1 MSPAHFVPRTRRDLR
16 FGSGLVL
23 FGYITV
29 HLSCHALGLVSLD
42 AAERALDATVRV
54 WQSLPGTA
62 LLYGAAFVHIGLALL
77 AVYERRTL
85 RMPPLQALRIVLG
98 LVMPI
103 ALIGHFIGT
112 RYAFERY
119 GIAAEYPR
127 VVAAMWSDGGRG
139 ISLGL
144 LAPGWLHG
152 CLGLRFALS
161 TRRWWQ
167 RWRSVLFA
175 VALLVPVFAALGFVT
190 MARTVETARADGA
203 LRLERV
209 PLAQVYELGDVRD
222 DALAAYV
229 GVVVIVV
236 LARLVRRL
244 DERRRRALVRI
255 RYPGRTVDVPRGWT
269 VLEASRSHGV
279 PHLSACGGRARCSTC
294 RVRILDGLLHCPP
307 AAGDERRT
315 LERIRAPQDVR
326 LACQLRPTGD
336 VAIEPVLAAERA
348 GWLSMP
354 QTLPRVVERDVTLL
368 ALEVGIVGDT
378 GPLPAHDAFYVLD
391 RYRALI
397 EGLVD
402 ATGGARI
409 EAGSRRWMGVYG
421 VRGAPREGAVR
432 ALAAAERLATD
443 VEALDARL
451 QRELGAHA
459 RCAIVVHAGPVVV
472 GRIGGIESMRHA
484 AVGHA
489 VDELDAMLAQALH
502 ENQRLVRSERAR
514 ALAAEGAATESQP
527 LPVSQ
532 PH

>member
-1 MSPAHFVPRTRRDLR
+1 MSTFRFLPRTRRDLR
-16 FGSGLVL
+16 FASGLVL
-23 FGYITV
+23 FTYITL
-29 HLSCHALGLVSLD
+29 HLACHALGLVSLD
-42 AAERALDATVRV
+42 AAERALDTTVRV

-62 LLYGAAFVHIGLALL
+62 LLYGAAFIHIGLALL
-77 AVYERRTL
+77 AVFERRTL

-112 RYAFERY
+112 RYAFARY

-127 VVAAMWSDGGRG
+127 VVGAMWSDGGRG
-139 ISLGL
+139 LSLGL

-175 VALLVPVFAALGFVT
+175 VALLMPVFAALGFVT
-190 MARTVETARADGA
+190 MARTVESARANGT

-209 PLAQVYELGDVRD
+209 PLAQVYELGDMRD
-222 DALAAYV
+222 GALAGYV
-229 GVVVIVV
+229 GVVGIVV

-294 RVRILDGLLHCPP
+294 RVRVVEGLAHCPP

-315 LERIRAPQDVR
+315 LERIRAPGDVR

-336 VAIEPVLAAERA
+336 VAIEPVLAAERT
-348 GWLSMP
+348 GWLSTP
-354 QTLPRVVERDVTLL
+354 QALPRLVEREATS
-368 ALEVGIVGDT
+368 G
-378 GPLPAHDAFYVLD
+378 GPLSAHDAFYVLD
-391 RYRALI
+391 RYRALT
-397 EGLVD
+397 EALFE
-402 ATGGARI
+402 ATGGAPV
-409 EAGSRRWMGVYG
+409 EAGARRWAAVYG
-421 VRGAPREGAVR
+421 LRGAPKDGAVR
-432 ALAAAERLATD
+432 ALAAAERLAT
-443 VEALDARL
+443 EATALDARL
-451 QRELGAHA
+451 QRELDVQAG
-459 RCAIVVHAGPVVV
+459 CAIVVHAGPVVV
-472 GRIGGIESMRHA
+472 GRVGSAESMRHA
-484 AVGHA
+484 AVGDT
-489 VDELDAMLAQALH
+489 VDEVDALLAEALRRK
-502 ENQRLVRSERAR
+502 QRVVRSERAR
-514 ALAAEGAATESQP
+514 ELASEPSGKSQAGQ
-527 LPVSQ
+527 VSQ